1 MFSNADD
8 DYNLRQFVQTDDD
21 DDDDGDADA
30 DDDYNLRQFVQTESF
45 LLLSSHNFPIPSL
58 LSRRQQFLDKNLW
71 KFPINN
77 FWTKIMGNSQKT
89 ISGQNLWKFPKKNRK
104 ALEKT
109 QRKSLKPQFPRLKR
123 SSLYPGHHRILLV
136 RN

>member
-8 DYNLRQFVQTDDD
+8 NYNLRQFVQTDDD

-58 LSRRQQFLDKNLW
+58 LSAA
-71 KFPINN
+71 NN
-77 FWTKIMGNSQKT
+77 FWTNIFGNSQ
-89 ISGQNLWKFPKKNRK
+89 
-104 ALEKT
+104 
-109 QRKSLKPQFPRLKR
+109 
-123 SSLYPGHHRILLV
+123 
-136 RN
+136 

>member
-58 LSRRQQFLDKNLW
+58 LSAA
-71 KFPINN
+71 NN
-77 FWTKIMGNSQKT
+77 FWTKIFGNSQ
-89 ISGQNLWKFPKKNRK
+89 
-104 ALEKT
+104 
-109 QRKSLKPQFPRLKR
+109 
-123 SSLYPGHHRILLV
+123 
-136 RN
+136 